1 MAFGLSIQKI
11 KRKINMYN
19 FVEIDID
26 DTNFKVMAKK
36 ACGFDVLQGFKPLTP
51 QDVEKIFRMCL

>member
-1 MAFGLSIQKI
+1 
-11 KRKINMYN
+11 MYN
-19 FVEIDID
+19 FIEIDID